1 LVYLFNSIVIINLV
15 FTHLLFTKPKGNKMK
30 TLNKVL
36 LILLTSTSLQSFAD
50 SGASQNT
57 SAASKHSVLAAS
69 HGTVASAKLGSAV
82 IAIPLIIVGA
92 IGDVSLKAG
101 NELLENALSTMPL
114 EITEK
119 TITAAPSPAQMM
131 KVDQQEKL

>member
-1 LVYLFNSIVIINLV
+1 
-15 FTHLLFTKPKGNKMK
+15 MK

-36 LILLTSTSLQSFAD
+36 LILLTTTSLQSFAD
-50 SGASQNT
+50 SGASQNA
-57 SAASKHSVLAAS
+57 SAASKHSALAAS

-82 IAIPLIIVGA
+82 LATPLIILGA
-92 IGDVSLKAG
+92 IGNVSLKAG
-101 NELLENALSTMPL
+101 NALMENALSTTPL

-131 KVDQQEKL
+131 KAKQQETL